1 MYRESPASPSP
12 EATEHQHA
20 PRALS
25 REERL
30 ALLRAG
36 LARYLARR
44 EAELAQVAH
53 PEADDLESDWDPEGI
68 EEVLC
73 G

>member
-1 MYRESPASPSP
+1 MYRDPSPSVEAPASAHP
-12 EATEHQHA
+12 EA
-20 PRALS
+20 PRVLS
-25 REERL
+25 RDERL

-53 PEADDLESDWDPEGI
+53 PEADDLDSSWNPDELD
-68 EEVLC
+68 EVLS
-73 G
+73 

>member
-1 MYRESPASPSP
+1 MYRDPSVEAP
-12 EATEHQHA
+12 EPVCPVA
-20 PRALS
+20 PRVLS
-25 REERL
+25 RDERL